1 MKSFE
6 IIKKWLNSA
15 STNSCFKR
23 TNFILAKC
31 DSRCSTRL
39 CSRICFFFLI
49 YRNVLP
55 NEITSTCKIF
65 ADDTSLFSKIEN
77 KSYSNF
83 HLDKDLETV
92 SKWAF
97 QSKMLFSLDPIK
109 QAIEFCFSHKGG
121 KVVYPP
127 LMFNNNDVRSVS
139 SQKHLWLVLASKLR
153 FNEYLNNK
161 IKKYNKSMDIM
172 KEIFLILSRNSF

>member
-1 MKSFE
+1 M
-6 IIKKWLNSA
+6 
-15 STNSCFKR
+15 
-23 TNFILAKC
+23 
-31 DSRCSTRL
+31 
-39 CSRICFFFLI
+39 
-49 YRNVLP
+49 P

-83 HLDKDLETV
+83 HLEKDLETV

-97 QSKMLFSLDPIK
+97 LWKMLFSLDPIK
-109 QAIEFCFSHKGG
+109 QATEFCFLHKGG

-153 FNEYLNNK
+153 FNEYLNNR

>member
-1 MKSFE
+1 M
-6 IIKKWLNSA
+6 
-15 STNSCFKR
+15 
-23 TNFILAKC
+23 
-31 DSRCSTRL
+31 
-39 CSRICFFFLI
+39 
-49 YRNVLP
+49 
-55 NEITSTCKIF
+55 
-65 ADDTSLFSKIEN
+65 
-77 KSYSNF
+77 
-83 HLDKDLETV
+83 ETV

-172 KEIFLILSRNSF
+172 KEIFLILSRNFRQFIKPFSVLLRQYSIWQTSHWVL